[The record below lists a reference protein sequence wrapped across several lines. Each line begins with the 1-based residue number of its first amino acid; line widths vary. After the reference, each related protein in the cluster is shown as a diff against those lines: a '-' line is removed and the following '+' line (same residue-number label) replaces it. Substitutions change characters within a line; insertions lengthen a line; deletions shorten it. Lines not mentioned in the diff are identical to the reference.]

1 MNLFHSD
8 HFLKKSSVLA
18 ANFSAI
24 HAEELK
30 TRHIFQEKLN
40 KHFLSTMFK
49 GMDDVPPPFATQ
61 EPEPFDLNLPN
72 LSLSDL
78 ESLRSQLPELA
89 ESLSVPD
96 RKTLSSLLT
105 RSLTQVPVLLI

>member
-1 MNLFHSD
+1 
-8 HFLKKSSVLA
+8 
-18 ANFSAI
+18 
-24 HAEELK
+24 
-30 TRHIFQEKLN
+30 
-40 KHFLSTMFK
+40 MFK

-105 RSLTQVPVLLI
+105 RSLTQVPVLLRNLVLHSFLLNYFYLTNCEENYFENK